1 MSVLIIFI
9 KLIAVFDLLVIAVYF
24 GGDIL
29 STMLNK
35 LRRKP
40 KQDDPFDF
48 SLDTMTVSLSID
60 SIRQL
65 YSGDAADFVEE
76 KILPNAEKTMAVL
89 TEQEQT
95 AARLLLS
102 ALIGF
107 LAAEAPMDEQSFP
120 LMMELLNCM
129 EGEKEDGCQDAV
141 DSLLEDAACNTRRH
155 EEYYSNYQRYQL
167 MQVDKTRVIL
177 ACRIIINDLL
187 GKLYRYDYRFGYNL
201 LLDEENSIEKKLH
214 TPVREE
220 WEAEDYE
227 YLVIAEKPSVAQ
239 SLAAV
244 IGATARKDGYL
255 EGNGWRVSWCVGH
268 LAGLAD
274 ADSYDPKYAKWRYD
288 DLPILPEHW
297 QMVVGKDKKKQFDIL
312 KKLMNAPD
320 VTEVVNACDA
330 GREGE
335 LIFRSV
341 YELAGCQKPMKR
353 LWISSMEDS
362 AIREGFANL
371 RPGADYDGLRD
382 AALCRAKADW
392 LVGINATRLFSVLYH
407 RTLNIGRVMSPTLA
421 LIVQREAEIDTF
433 KPVPFYTVALEL
445 PGLTISGERMA
456 DKAAAEQL
464 KEACQGAAVTIKKVE
479 CKEKSEKPPALYDL
493 TTLQRDANRLLGFT
507 AQQTL
512 DYLQSLYEKKL
523 CTYPRTDSRYLTG
536 DMADSLPVLVN
547 LVANAMPFRKG
558 ISITCDPQTVI
569 NDKKVTDHHAVIPTR
584 NLKDADLSALP
595 AGEKAVLE
603 LVALRLLCA
612 VAQPHIYSET
622 VVIAACAG
630 GEFTAKGKTV
640 KHPGWKA
647 LEDAYRAKMK
657 DAEPKKEGAEKAL
670 PELTEGQT
678 LSVSAAIV
686 KEGKSSPPQHF
697 TEDTLLSAMET
708 AGKEDMPEDAER
720 KGLGTPATR
729 AGILEKLVSAGFLE
743 RKKSRKTVQLLP
755 SHDAVSLIT
764 VLPEQL
770 QSPLLTAEWEYRLGE
785 IERGQLAPEEF
796 LDGIS
801 TMLKDLVGTYQV
813 IKGTEY
819 LFTPPREVVG
829 KCPRCGGEVAELQKG
844 FFCQNDSCKFAIW
857 KNNKW
862 WAAKKKQPTKAVV
875 SALLNDGR
883 VRVTGL
889 YSEKTGKTYDATV
902 VLEDDGQYA
911 NFKLEF
917 DQRKGGSR

>member
-1 MSVLIIFI
+1 MNH
-9 KLIAVFDLLVIAVYF
+9 K
-24 GGDIL
+24 
-29 STMLNK
+29 
-35 LRRKP
+35 
-40 KQDDPFDF
+40 
-48 SLDTMTVSLSID
+48 
-60 SIRQL
+60 
-65 YSGDAADFVEE
+65 
-76 KILPNAEKTMAVL
+76 
-89 TEQEQT
+89 
-95 AARLLLS
+95 
-102 ALIGF
+102 
-107 LAAEAPMDEQSFP
+107 
-120 LMMELLNCM
+120 
-129 EGEKEDGCQDAV
+129 
-141 DSLLEDAACNTRRH
+141 
-155 EEYYSNYQRYQL
+155 
-167 MQVDKTRVIL
+167 
-177 ACRIIINDLL
+177 
-187 GKLYRYDYRFGYNL
+187 
-201 LLDEENSIEKKLH
+201 
-214 TPVREE
+214 
-220 WEAEDYE
+220 
-227 YLVIAEKPSVAQ
+227 LVIAEKPSVAH

-288 DLPILPEHW
+288 DLPILPADW
-297 QMVVGKDKKKQFDIL
+297 QMTVGKDKKKQFDVL

-371 RPGADYDGLRD
+371 RPGAEYDGLRD

-421 LIVQREAEIDTF
+421 LIVQREAEIDGF
-433 KPVPFYTVALEL
+433 KPVPFYTVTLEL
-445 PGLTISGERMA
+445 PGFTVAGERMK

-464 KEACQGAAVTIKKVE
+464 QSACQSAVATVKQVE
-479 CKEKSEKPPALYDL
+479 RKDKSEKPPALYDL
-493 TTLQRDANRLLGFT
+493 TTLQRDANRLLGYT

-512 DYLQSLYEKKL
+512 DYLQNLYEKKL
-523 CTYPRTDSRYLTG
+523 CTYPRTDSRYLTS
-536 DMADSLPVLVN
+536 DMAEGLPVLVN
-547 LVANAMPFRKG
+547 LVANAMTFRKG
-558 ISITCDPQTVI
+558 IAISCDADAVI

-584 NLKDADLSALP
+584 NIQNADLSGLP
-595 AGEKAVLE
+595 VGERAVLE

-612 VAQPHIYSET
+612 VAQPHTYAET
-622 VVIAACAG
+622 SVTVECAG
-630 GEFTAKGKTV
+630 VEFSAKGRTV
-640 KHPGWKA
+640 KHPGWRA
-647 LEDAYRAKMK
+647 LDAAYCANLKNTP
-657 DAEPKKEGAEKAL
+657 EPDKETESKAL
-670 PELTEGQT
+670 PELTEGQSLP
-678 LSVSAAIV
+678 LSGTVV
-686 KEGKSSPPQHF
+686 KEGKTSPPKHF

-708 AGKEDMPEDAER
+708 AGKDDMPEDAER

-743 RKKSRKTVQLLP
+743 RKKSKKIVQLMP

-785 IERGQLAPEEF
+785 IECGELPPEDF
-796 LDGIS
+796 MAGIS
-801 TMLKDLVGTYQV
+801 AMLRELVGTYQV

-819 LFTPPREVVG
+819 LFSPPREVVG
-829 KCPRCGGEVAELQKG
+829 RCPRCGGEVAEMQKG
-844 FFCQNDSCKFAIW
+844 FFCQNEACRFAIW

-862 WAAKKKQPTKAVV
+862 WAAKKKQPTKVV
-875 SALLNDGR
+875 VTALLKDGR
-883 VRVTGL
+883 ARLTGC

-902 VLEDDGQYA
+902 VLEDDEQYVS
-911 NFKLEF
+911 FKLEF
-917 DQRKGGSR
+917 DRQKGGKR